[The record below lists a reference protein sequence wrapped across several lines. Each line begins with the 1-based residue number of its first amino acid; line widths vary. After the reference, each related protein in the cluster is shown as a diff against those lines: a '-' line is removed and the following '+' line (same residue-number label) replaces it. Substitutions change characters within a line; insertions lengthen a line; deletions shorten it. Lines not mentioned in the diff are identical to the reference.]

1 MNTVAVEFDMELIA
15 RVEQFYYKEA
25 RLLDERCLQQWI
37 ALADESL
44 EYSMP
49 TRFVPHPDP
58 TLQDTEAFLAVDRE
72 LDRAD
77 GPKGSPIRHD
87 TFLGV
92 FARTF
97 RPYKTNAWSESPA
110 PRTRRMISNVEVT
123 PLEDGNYQ
131 AYSNFMMFYSQLEKD
146 NHTITGARRDVL
158 KEVDG
163 DFKLLKREVIIDM
176 DIITVPTLA
185 LIF

>member
-1 MNTVAVEFDMELIA
+1 MNTVAIDFDATLVA

-25 RLLDERCLQQWI
+25 RLLDERCLQQWF
-37 ALADESL
+37 ALVDESFQ
-44 EYSMP
+44 YSMP

-58 TLQDTEAFLAVDRE
+58 KLQDTEAFLSIDRE

-77 GPKGSPIRHD
+77 GPKGSPIRD
-87 TFLGV
+87 DNYLGT

-97 RPYKTNAWSESPA
+97 RAYKTNGWSEAPA

-123 PLEDGNYQ
+123 ALEDDQYRT
-131 AYSNFMMFYSQLEKD
+131 YSNFMMFYSHLGKD
-146 NHTITGARRDVL
+146 NHTITGGRRDL
-158 KEVDG
+158 IKEVDG

-176 DIITVPTLA
+176 DIITAPTLA

>member
-1 MNTVAVEFDMELIA
+1 MNTVAVDFDVDLIA
-15 RVEQFYYKEA
+15 RVAQFYYKEA
-25 RLLDERCLQQWI
+25 RLLDERCLQQWL

-44 EYSMP
+44 EYSIP

-58 TLQDTEAFLAVDRE
+58 KLQDTEAFLSVESE

-77 GPKGSPIRHD
+77 GPRGSPIRHD
-87 TFLGV
+87 NYLGTL
-92 FARTF
+92 ARTF
-97 RPYKTNAWSESPA
+97 RAYKTNAWSESPA

-123 PLEDGNYQ
+123 PLENGQ
-131 AYSNFMMFYSQLEKD
+131 FRTFSNFMMFYSHLGKD
-146 NHTITGARRDVL
+146 NHIITGGRRDVL
-158 KEVDG
+158 REVDD

-176 DIITVPTLA
+176 DIVTVPTLA

>member
-1 MNTVAVEFDMELIA
+1 MSTVATDFDHELVA
-15 RVEQFYYKEA
+15 RVEQFYYREA

-58 TLQDTEAFLAVDRE
+58 KLQDTEAFLSVDRE

-77 GPKGSPIRHD
+77 GPNGSPIRHEN
-87 TFLGV
+87 FIGA

-97 RPYKTNAWSESPA
+97 RAYKTNAWSESPA

-123 PLEDGNYQ
+123 PLEDSQYRTF
-131 AYSNFMMFYSQLEKD
+131 SNFMMFYSHLGKD
-146 NHTITGARRDVL
+146 NHTMSGGRRDIL

>member
-1 MNTVAVEFDMELIA
+1 MNTVAIDFDMALIA
-15 RVEQFYYKEA
+15 RVEQFYYREA
-25 RLLDERCLQQWI
+25 RLLDERCLQQWMT
-37 ALADESL
+37 LVDESI

-49 TRFVPHPDP
+49 TRFVPQPDP
-58 TLQDTEAFLAVDRE
+58 KLQDTEAFSSVERE
-72 LDRAD
+72 LDRAE
-77 GPKGSPIRHD
+77 GPRGSPIRHD
-87 TFLGV
+87 TFLSV

-97 RPYKTNAWSESPA
+97 RGYKTNGWSESPA

-123 PLEDGNYQ
+123 PLEDGQYQ
-131 AYSNFMMFYSQLEKD
+131 AYSNFLMFYSHLGKD
-146 NHTITGARRDVL
+146 NHTMTGGRRDVL

-163 DFKLLKREVIIDM
+163 AFKLAKREVIIDM